1 MSTFEGAEVMFL
13 NILVA
18 FDGSPDA
25 DEALSQ
31 AIDLADREN
40 ARLTLITGVAL
51 PPAVAY
57 VGAGGSAA
65 AAVIQDA
72 RDQAEACIRSA
83 RDRIPENIPVTTV
96 LTDEPIRCA
105 VIRRVKT
112 GNHDLVV
119 MGSRGRG
126 ALRSALLGSVSHY
139 VLHHS
144 PVPVLIVHA
153 HGSKEARALKAPVA
167 PAIRAAAPA

>member
-1 MSTFEGAEVMFL
+1 MFL

-18 FDGSPDA
+18 YDGSPDA

-40 ARLTLITGVAL
+40 ARLTLITGVTL

-57 VGAGGSAA
+57 IGTGGAAA

-72 RDQAEACIRSA
+72 RNQAEDCLKQG
-83 RDRIPENIPVTTV
+83 RDRVPANIPVTTL
-96 LTDEPIRCA
+96 LTDDPIRCA
-105 VIRRVKT
+105 VIRRVKAAR
-112 GNHDLVV
+112 HDLVV

-153 HGSKEARALKAPVA
+153 QRSKEARAAKAPSA
-167 PAIRAAAPA
+167 QKLRAAAPA